1 MAVESVSENRTR
13 DLGVSKVGGP
23 GAANDDIAADI
34 ARDMSAVSPQAVQA
48 AGAAVAAGTAAAD
61 NVQRVG
67 AKHTVQRG
75 DNLTHIARDQGVSL
89 RQLIDANPQISN
101 PNLIHPGQQV
111 NLPAGAT
118 GTASAGATG
127 AAAPNPGSINGLSRG
142 AQGPEVAQ
150 LQERLSGLGYSTGS
164 VDGKFGPITQ
174 SAVRRFQTSNDLPG
188 SGTIDDATAAAMNSP
203 EAKGPRAL
211 DTGSAPN
218 LQVYTPGS
226 PEQVALFQE
235 AARVAGLPESWASSP
250 GLINIL
256 RRESGGKV
264 GIPNYTYGERAR
276 DPSQWASVHDELKAG
291 RITERSSATGLGQ
304 LLLSNV
310 EKYYPSG
317 RAGIGNPVEEA
328 AGMMKYI
335 EDRYGNPDNAWA
347 LYGTRHEGY

>member
-1 MAVESVSENRTR
+1 MAIEAIKQDRTR
-13 DLGVSKVGGP
+13 DIAKLGGA
-23 GAANDDIAADI
+23 GAANDDIAKSI
-34 ARDMSAVSPQAVQA
+34 AREMSVVNTQAIQA
-48 AGAAVAAGTAAAD
+48 QAGAVAAGSVAAD

-67 AKHTVQRG
+67 SKYNVQRG
-75 DNLTHIARDQGVSL
+75 DNLSHIARDQGVSL
-89 RQLIDANPQISN
+89 RQLTDANPQISN
-101 PNLIHPGQQV
+101 PNLIHPGQQI
-111 NLPAGAT
+111 NLPTGTSGVQTAGAK
-118 GTASAGATG
+118 G

-150 LQERLSGLGYSTGS
+150 LQERLAGLGYSTGK
-164 VDGKFGPITQ
+164 VDGSFGPVTQ

-188 SGTIDDATAAAMNSP
+188 SGVIDDKTAAALNSP
-203 EAKGPRAL
+203 DAKGPRAL

-226 PEQVALFQE
+226 PEQIALFRE
-235 AARVAGLPESWASSP
+235 AAQQAGLPESWASSP

-264 GIPNYTYGERAR
+264 GIPNYTYGARAQ
-276 DPSQWASVHDELKAG
+276 DPSQWGGIHDELKAG
-291 RITERSSATGLGQ
+291 RKTAKSSATGLGQ
-304 LLLSNV
+304 LLLANV
-310 EKYYPSG
+310 DRYYPSG

-335 EDRYGNPDNAWA
+335 QDRYGNPDNAWA